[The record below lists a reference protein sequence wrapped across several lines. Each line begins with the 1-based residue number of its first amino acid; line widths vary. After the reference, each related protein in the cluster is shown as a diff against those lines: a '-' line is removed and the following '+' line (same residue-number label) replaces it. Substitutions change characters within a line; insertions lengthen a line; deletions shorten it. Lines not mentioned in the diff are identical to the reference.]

1 VVRFRLRFLLQEHDL
16 PPGET
21 ILGRSPD
28 CHITIEDP
36 LISRQHARIVVE
48 QGVVTFHDLGSRN
61 GSRINGRPISGSQV
75 LADQD
80 RVRLGAQELVFFRM
94 ETSQF
99 APRSTGA
106 MRLCGRCKTP
116 FPDGPLVC
124 PHCGHAVTAVREEET
139 VPGISVPVRRAW
151 IAQMFG
157 DFMDRALPQGKFAE
171 ADRILRRAAEEA
183 EERIAS
189 GDVDAAYLARIAE
202 YALKLA
208 LLKRDSQWLCW
219 VLDAYRRA
227 KKIPPAATVAGLEEV
242 TDLAG
247 FHEALDRL
255 LAVCHS
261 DDAPVAEQDATQ
273 LAALEQLAERSSTP
287 TTPVADGATED
298 PPVETR

>member
-1 VVRFRLRFLLQEHDL
+1 MRFRLRFLLQEHDL

-106 MRLCGRCKTP
+106 DEPSWQRRRSQ
-116 FPDGPLVC
+116 
-124 PHCGHAVTAVREEET
+124 PHGGSTL
-139 VPGISVPVRRAW
+139 
-151 IAQMFG
+151 M
-157 DFMDRALPQGKFAE
+157 
-171 ADRILRRAAEEA
+171 
-183 EERIAS
+183 RIAWQ
-189 GDVDAAYLARIAE
+189 V
-202 YALKLA
+202 
-208 LLKRDSQWLCW
+208 
-219 VLDAYRRA
+219 
-227 KKIPPAATVAGLEEV
+227 
-242 TDLAG
+242 
-247 FHEALDRL
+247 
-255 LAVCHS
+255 
-261 DDAPVAEQDATQ
+261 APVVSGGGD
-273 LAALEQLAERSSTP
+273 
-287 TTPVADGATED
+287 
-298 PPVETR
+298 

>member
-21 ILGRSPD
+21 VLGRSPD

-48 QGVVTFHDLGSRN
+48 HGTVTFHDLGSRN
-61 GSRINGRPISGSQV
+61 GSRINGRPVSGSQV

-116 FPDGPLVC
+116 FPEGPLVC

-157 DFMDRALPQGKFAE
+157 DFMDRALPQGKYAE

-183 EERIAS
+183 EERIA
-189 GDVDAAYLARIAE
+189 GGEIDAAYLARIAE

-227 KKIPPAATVAGLEEV
+227 KKIPPATIIAGFEQV

-247 FHEALDRL
+247 FSEALERL
-255 LAVCHS
+255 LAVHHAGE
-261 DDAPVAEQDATQ
+261 APVAEEDAPQ
-273 LAALEQLAERSSTP
+273 LAALERLAEHA
-287 TTPVADGATED
+287 TTAAPVAASATED
-298 PPVETR
+298 PSSP

>member
-1 VVRFRLRFLLQEHDL
+1 MVRFRLRFLLQEHDL

-21 ILGRSPD
+21 VLGRSPD

-61 GSRINGRPISGSQV
+61 GSRINGRPMTGSQV
-75 LADQD
+75 LVDQD
-80 RVRLGAQELVFFRM
+80 RLRLGAQELVFFRM

-106 MRLCGRCKTP
+106 MRLCARCKTP
-116 FPDGPLVC
+116 FPEGPLVC

-139 VPGISVPVRRAW
+139 VPGISMPVRRAW

-157 DFMDRALPQGKFAE
+157 DFMDRALPQGKYAE

-183 EERIAS
+183 EERIAA
-189 GDVDAAYLARIAE
+189 GEIDPAYLARITE

-208 LLKRDSQWLCW
+208 LLKRDPQWVSW

-227 KKIPPAATVAGLEEV
+227 KKIPSAATVTALEGV
-242 TDLAG
+242 SDLAG
-247 FHEALDRL
+247 FVEALNRL
-255 LAVCHS
+255 LAVWS
-261 DDAPVAEQDATQ
+261 GDSAPVSEDDAPQ
-273 LAALEQLAERSSTP
+273 LAALEMLAESAASRS
-287 TTPVADGATED
+287 PVAPTTED
-298 PPVETR
+298 PAVR

>member
-1 VVRFRLRFLLQEHDL
+1 MVRFRLRFLLQEHDL

-21 ILGRSPD
+21 VLGRSPD

-61 GSRINGRPISGSQV
+61 GSRINGRPMTGSQV
-75 LADQD
+75 LVDQD
-80 RVRLGAQELVFFRM
+80 RLRLGAQELVFFRM

-106 MRLCGRCKTP
+106 MRLCARCKTP
-116 FPDGPLVC
+116 FPEGPLVC

-139 VPGISVPVRRAW
+139 VPGISMPVRRAW

-157 DFMDRALPQGKFAE
+157 DFMDRALPQGKYAE

-183 EERIAS
+183 EERIAA
-189 GDVDAAYLARIAE
+189 GEIDPAYLARITE

-208 LLKRDSQWLCW
+208 LLKRDPQWVSW

-227 KKIPPAATVAGLEEV
+227 KRIPSAATVTALEGVSDLAGFGDSLNRLLAGWSGDAAPVSEEDAPQLAALELLAESAKPPAATV
-242 TDLAG
+242 
-247 FHEALDRL
+247 
-255 LAVCHS
+255 
-261 DDAPVAEQDATQ
+261 
-273 LAALEQLAERSSTP
+273 
-287 TTPVADGATED
+287 TTGD
-298 PPVETR
+298 PSVG

>member
-1 VVRFRLRFLLQEHDL
+1 MRFRLRFLLQEHDL
-16 PPGET
+16 PSGET
-21 ILGRSPD
+21 VLGRSPD

-48 QGVVTFHDLGSRN
+48 AGVVTFHDLGSRN
-61 GSRINGRPISGSQV
+61 GSRINGRPVSGTQV

-99 APRSTGA
+99 AARSTGA

-116 FPDGPLVC
+116 FPEGPLVC

-139 VPGISVPVRRAW
+139 FPGISVPVRRAW
-151 IAQMFG
+151 MAQMFG

-171 ADRILRRAAEEA
+171 ADRILRRAAEEE
-183 EERIAS
+183 EERIA
-189 GDVDAAYLARIAE
+189 GGEIDAVSLARIAE

-208 LLKRDSQWLCW
+208 LLKRDSQWVCW

-227 KKIPPAATVAGLEEV
+227 RKVPPASVVAEL
-242 TDLAG
+242 
-247 FHEALDRL
+247 EALSDLTGFPQAVDRL
-255 LAVCHS
+255 LVVLHAAE
-261 DDAPVAEQDATQ
+261 APVAEEHAPQ
-273 LAALEQLAERSSTP
+273 LAALELLAERVSRASSVVTS
-287 TTPVADGATED
+287 TTED
-298 PPVETR
+298 PS

>member
-21 ILGRSPD
+21 VLGRSPD

-48 QGVVTFHDLGSRN
+48 NGTVTFYDLGSRN

-116 FPDGPLVC
+116 FPEGPLVC
-124 PHCGHAVTAVREEET
+124 PHCGHSVTAVREEET

-189 GDVDAAYLARIAE
+189 ADIDAAYLARIAE

-208 LLKRDSQWLCW
+208 MLKRDARWVCW

-227 KKIPPAATVAGLEEV
+227 KKIPPAHIVAGLAGV
-242 TDLAG
+242 SDLAG
-247 FHEALDRL
+247 FREALGRL
-255 LAVCHS
+255 IATYQAEGS
-261 DDAPVAEQDATQ
+261 PVAEEDGPQ
-273 LAALEQLAERSSTP
+273 LAALELMLEQPAETASSATS
-287 TTPVADGATED
+287 TTED
-298 PPVETR
+298 PAVG

>member
-1 VVRFRLRFLLQEHDL
+1 MVRFRLRFLLQEHDL

-48 QGVVTFHDLGSRN
+48 GGVVTFHDLGSRN
-61 GSRINGRPISGSQV
+61 GSRINGRPMTGSQV
-75 LADQD
+75 LVDQD
-80 RVRLGAQELVFFRM
+80 RLRLGAQELVFFRM

-106 MRLCGRCKTP
+106 MRLCARCKTP
-116 FPDGPLVC
+116 FPEGPLVC

-139 VPGISVPVRRAW
+139 VPGISMPVRRAW

-157 DFMDRALPQGKFAE
+157 DFMDRALPQGKYAE

-183 EERIAS
+183 EERIAA
-189 GDVDAAYLARIAE
+189 GEIDPAYLARITE

-208 LLKRDSQWLCW
+208 LLKRDPQWVSW

-227 KKIPPAATVAGLEEV
+227 KRIPSAATVTALEGV
-242 TDLAG
+242 SDLAG
-247 FHEALDRL
+247 FGEALNRL
-255 LAVCHS
+255 LSVWSGDSAPVS
-261 DDAPVAEQDATQ
+261 EEDAPQ
-273 LAALEQLAERSSTP
+273 LAALELLAESTAAKAPAPGAGEPSS
-287 TTPVADGATED
+287 G
-298 PPVETR
+298 

>member
-1 VVRFRLRFLLQEHDL
+1 MVRFRLRFLLQEHDL

-48 QGVVTFHDLGSRN
+48 HGVVTFHDLGSRN
-61 GSRINGRPISGSQV
+61 GSRINGRPVSGSQV
-75 LADQD
+75 LVDQD

-116 FPDGPLVC
+116 FPEGPLVC
-124 PHCGHAVTAVREEET
+124 PHCGHAVTAAREEET

-183 EERIAS
+183 EERIAT
-189 GDVDAAYLARIAE
+189 GDIDPAYLARIAE

-208 LLKRDSQWLCW
+208 LLKRDSQWVCW

-227 KKIPPAATVAGLEEV
+227 KKVPSAATITGLEKV
-242 TDLAG
+242 ADLAG
-247 FHEALDRL
+247 FGDALERL
-255 LAVCHS
+255 VADCHAGVPVS
-261 DDAPVAEQDATQ
+261 EDDAPQ
-273 LAALEQLAERSSTP
+273 LAALERLAEGHAGQAATVRS
-287 TTPVADGATED
+287 ATED
-298 PPVETR
+298 PPES

>member
-1 VVRFRLRFLLQEHDL
+1 MVRFRLRFLLQEHDL

-48 QGVVTFHDLGSRN
+48 HGVVTFHDLGSRN
-61 GSRINGRPISGSQV
+61 GSRINGRPVSGSQV

-116 FPDGPLVC
+116 FPEGPLVC

-139 VPGISVPVRRAW
+139 VPGISLPVRRAW

-183 EERIAS
+183 EERIA
-189 GDVDAAYLARIAE
+189 GGEIDAASLARIAD

-208 LLKRDSQWLCW
+208 LLKRDSQWVCW

-227 KKIPPAATVAGLEEV
+227 KRVPPAATVAGLELV
-242 TDLAG
+242 TDLDG
-247 FHEALDRL
+247 FAEALDRL
-255 LAVCHS
+255 LAVHHAEETPAVE
-261 DDAPVAEQDATQ
+261 DDAPQ
-273 LAALEQLAERSSTP
+273 LAALEHLAEQVAARSPAAAGT
-287 TTPVADGATED
+287 AGD
-298 PPVETR
+298 PSPS

>member
-1 VVRFRLRFLLQEHDL
+1 MVRFRLRFLLQEHDL

-21 ILGRSPD
+21 VLGRSPD

-48 QGVVTFHDLGSRN
+48 HGVVTFHDLGSRN
-61 GSRINGRPISGSQV
+61 GSRINGRPMSGSQV
-75 LADQD
+75 LVDQD
-80 RVRLGAQELVFFRM
+80 RLRLGAQELVFFRM

-106 MRLCGRCKTP
+106 MRLCARCKTP
-116 FPDGPLVC
+116 FPEGPLVC

-139 VPGISVPVRRAW
+139 VPGISMPVRRAW

-157 DFMDRALPQGKFAE
+157 DFMDRALPQGKYAE

-183 EERIAS
+183 EERIAV
-189 GDVDAAYLARIAE
+189 GEIDPAYLSRITE

-208 LLKRDSQWLCW
+208 LLKRDPQWVSW

-227 KKIPPAATVAGLEEV
+227 KKIPSAATVAALDGV
-242 TDLAG
+242 SDLAG
-247 FHEALDRL
+247 FIESLNRL
-255 LAVCHS
+255 LGVWSGDSAPVS
-261 DDAPVAEQDATQ
+261 EEDAPQ
-273 LAALEQLAERSSTP
+273 LAALELLAETVSARP
-287 TTPVADGATED
+287 PAAPATED
-298 PPVETR
+298 PAVR